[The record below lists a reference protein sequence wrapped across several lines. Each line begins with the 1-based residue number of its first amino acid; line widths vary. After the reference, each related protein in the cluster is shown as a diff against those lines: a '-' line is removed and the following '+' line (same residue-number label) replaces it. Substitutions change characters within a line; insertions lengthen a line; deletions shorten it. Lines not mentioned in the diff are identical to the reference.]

1 MLAKDPLQS
10 SKENKMSNIPPAS
23 NPGVPPTN
31 NPGVPPT
38 NNPGVPPTNNPGV
51 HPTHNPG
58 MPPAQGGP
66 GYAPQ
71 QPVHR
76 PQPAPSETKQAFKTT
91 EFYAFIAV
99 SLAVLIASAV
109 VDNGEDGQGF
119 GADKAWLYVTLLA
132 VGYMISR
139 GLAKAGSRFKDSD
152 R

>member
-1 MLAKDPLQS
+1 
-10 SKENKMSNIPPAS
+10 MSNIPPAS

-31 NPGVPPT
+31 NPGM
-38 NNPGVPPTNNPGV
+38 

-66 GYAPQ
+66 GYAPQQQ

-139 GLAKAGSRFKDSD
+139 GLAKAGSRFKDHSD